1 MSNSPE
7 SEWTTVHTERVPLFR
22 RWRTTARYWA
32 RTANGGEAFV
42 RLQRHRLMPWRGRTV
57 TTEFKDREVT
67 A

>member
-1 MSNSPE
+1 MSAPTKWHVE
-7 SEWTTVHTERVPLFR
+7 SRERVPLFR

-32 RTANGGEAFV
+32 RTADGGEAFV

-57 TTEFKDREVT
+57 TTEFDDREVT